1 MNNYHLCAMN
11 CHYRFYQLES
21 FFRCASR
28 LGFKHVEIWTAP
40 QHFFMDYQQYE
51 DPDKL
56 IGLAEKFNVRI
67 SCICPE
73 QTNPKPNNIAIKD
86 KEGQKRVL
94 RYFKNAIDVS
104 KTVGANKVVI
114 TSGWAFYD
122 EDVKT
127 AKDRSI
133 AMLKEISNYAA
144 SKDVYLAME
153 ALQKGESTIANMSL
167 DLKEIIKEVGNNH
180 LKVCLDLGAMAGAN
194 ETIED
199 YFRVF
204 HEDIIHCHFVDGNPT
219 GHLAWGDGSRDM
231 EEDLKVFD
239 IFNYS
244 GFLSLEFAN
253 DRYFQEPF
261 AADKKTMTI
270 YKNIKKGK
278 SKCASIS

>member
-1 MNNYHLCAMN
+1 MSNYDLCAMN

-21 FFRCASR
+21 FFCYASR

-40 QHFFMDYQQYE
+40 QHFFMDYLRHD
-51 DPDKL
+51 DPSKL
-56 IGLAEKFNVRI
+56 IELAERYDLKI

-86 KEGQKRVL
+86 KDGQERVFQ
-94 RYFKNAIDVS
+94 YFKNAIDVS
-104 KTVGANKVVI
+104 KAVGADKVVV

-127 AKDRSI
+127 ARDRSI
-133 AMLKEISNYAA
+133 EMLKKISDYAA
-144 SKDVYLAME
+144 SKNVYLAME
-153 ALQKGESTIANMSL
+153 ALQRWESAIANTSL

-180 LKVCLDLGAMAGAN
+180 LKVCLDLGAVAGAG

-199 YFRVF
+199 YFRAF
-204 HEDIIHCHFVDGNPT
+204 NENIIHCHFVDGNPT

-231 EEDLKVFD
+231 EEDLSVFEK
-239 IFNYS
+239 FCYN
-244 GFLSLEFAN
+244 GLLSLESAN
-253 DRYFQEPF
+253 DRYFREPF
-261 AADKKTMTI
+261 AADEKTMTI

-278 SKCASIS
+278 NKCASIS